1 MNKLAGMENRN
12 SKAAKNDDAP
22 VPEYLWDDALVPD
35 GDPVKIKA
43 LTSIRSFALHWWWK
57 HTTRD
62 FLKWLNQDARI
73 KNVEFQHNKE
83 AGADCI
89 RRCFHSSWWEWTAGS
104 RPPFWRWP
112 VFYRQTIRDG
122 LPPCIKG
129 SLPRYLVPQRSE
141 KDEDL
146 SCLITSKLKKR

>member
-43 LTSIRSFALHWWWK
+43 LTSIQSFALHWWWK

-62 FLKWLNQDARI
+62 FLKWLNQDARNGQLAQGPLFGDGQYSI
-73 KNVEFQHNKE
+73 TRRYEMDFPRVSKE
-83 AGADCI
+83 VY
-89 RRCFHSSWWEWTAGS
+89 HVT
-104 RPPFWRWP
+104 
-112 VFYRQTIRDG
+112 
-122 LPPCIKG
+122 
-129 SLPRYLVPQRSE
+129 
-141 KDEDL
+141 
-146 SCLITSKLKKR
+146 